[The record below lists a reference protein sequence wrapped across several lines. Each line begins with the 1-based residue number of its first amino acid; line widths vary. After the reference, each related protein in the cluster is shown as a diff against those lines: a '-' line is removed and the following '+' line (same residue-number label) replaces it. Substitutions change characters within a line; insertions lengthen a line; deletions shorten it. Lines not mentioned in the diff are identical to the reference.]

1 MKFFNL
7 IYASIYDWYNRMK
20 TNGRNVNPSGM
31 VALMFGL
38 AIEGWGLL
46 SFYLFYKYFKNNA
59 SIPSTAIVVLFVL
72 AIVFAS
78 VVNEYYTSKNR
89 HLNVYN
95 DYISVSSKEAKA
107 KNILVSFC
115 VLLFP
120 YIILLLAF
128 IF

>member
-1 MKFFNL
+1 MKILNV

-20 TNGRNVNPSGM
+20 TNGRNVSPSGM

-38 AIEGWGLL
+38 SIEGWGLL
-46 SFYLFYKYFKNNA
+46 SFYLYYKYFKNNA
-59 SIPSTAIVVLFVL
+59 SIPSTAIVVLFAL

-78 VVNEYYTSKNR
+78 VVNEYYTNKNR
-89 HLNVYN
+89 YLNIYN
-95 DYISVSSKEAKA
+95 DYISVSSNEAKS

-120 YIILLLAF
+120 YLILLLAF
-128 IF
+128 II